1 MTRAPNDER
10 YEHRHDDKLDYT
22 TEHTGADPG
31 RVVREE
37 RVPNEAKAVPTD
49 NRTILFLSIASAALS
64 VLAVILSYVLELEWV
79 GLALAVIAL
88 LLGIVG
94 LFSAHGDRRAGMVT
108 PGIVTAVA
116 AIVALVI
123 LFGDMTDADPEA
135 TADEMNE
142 RLVAP
147 AGDAEALDGDADLGD
162 IPDPDDDAT
171 DAPVVDPELD
181 PN

>member
-1 MTRAPNDER
+1 MTRAPDDER

-22 TEHTGADPG
+22 TEHTGADPD

-49 NRTILFLSIASAALS
+49 KRTILFLSIASAALS
-64 VLAVILSYVLELEWV
+64 LLGAIVAYFLDVEWL
-79 GLALAVIAL
+79 GLVLAVIAL
-88 LLGIVG
+88 LLGIVA

-116 AIVALVI
+116 AIVTLLI
-123 LFGDMTDADPEA
+123 LFGDMTDAEPD
-135 TADEMNE
+135 DLN
-142 RLVAP
+142 RQLVAP
-147 AGDAEALDGDADLGD
+147 SADSEALDGDADLGT

-171 DAPVVDPELD
+171 VVDPEMD
-181 PN
+181 PD